1 MEIRKRQHREGGF
14 TLIELITVIIIL
26 GVLAAV
32 VTPRYFD
39 LTNKAQEAALDG
51 AISEGIAQFNMAYA
65 RYILV
70 VGSEP
75 ANLAA
80 LGTADY
86 LGADLTAVDI
96 GDYTLKFAQ
105 AADDADVTVTATLD
119 TDATITNNRAVP
131 WPGA

>member
-39 LTNKAQEAALDG
+39 MSNKAQEAALEG

-70 VGSEP
+70 QGKAP
-75 ANLAA
+75 ANLTA
-80 LGTADY
+80 LATADY
-86 LGADLTAVDI
+86 LGATLTAVDI
-96 GDYTLKFAQ
+96 GDYTLKFVQ
-105 AADDADVTVTATLD
+105 ADGGTDVTITATLD
-119 TDATITNNRAVP
+119 KDGTITKDRTVP